1 MFLYRCDGCG
11 SRVRASCDRCLIHL
25 KSLRSGDVNGAIVAM
40 PYSGI
45 ARRLMIGYKYR
56 NHREV
61 GAMFSACLVDRL
73 RERLQVTQVDVVTW
87 VPTSRLRLN
96 MRGHDQAERIAR
108 DVARQLGIPVR
119 KLLVK
124 HVNSH
129 QTGKTREQRMIGH
142 WLEARPM
149 LQPISVLVIDD
160 VVTTGATL
168 RDARQALEGAGA
180 KWVLCAAVA
189 ATPAPT
195 RRR

>member
-25 KSLRSGDVNGAIVAM
+25 LSLRSGDVNGVIVAM
-40 PYSGI
+40 PYSGVV
-45 ARRLMIGYKYR
+45 RRLMIGYKYR

-61 GAMFSACLVDRL
+61 GTMFSACLVRKL
-73 RERLQVTQVDVVTW
+73 REHPLTSSVDVVTW
-87 VPTSRLRLN
+87 IPTSRMRRN
-96 MRGHDQAERIAR
+96 VRGHDQAERIAR

-124 HVNSH
+124 HVNDH
-129 QTGKTREQRMIGH
+129 QTGKSREQRLVGRQLI
-142 WLEARPM
+142 ARQI
-149 LQPISVLVIDD
+149 LRPISVLVIDD

-168 RDARQALEGAGA
+168 RDARLALEGAGA
-180 KWVLCAAVA
+180 KRVVCAAVA
-189 ATPAPT
+189 ATPAPA